1 MKRSVGAAKREITPK
16 VSMTMGGYGL
26 RTEKSTGVHDPL
38 YVRALYI
45 SDGSQATLVVICDL
59 VAVGDDLVAIVRN
72 AISAELKIAAN
83 RIMIAATHTHAG
95 PAAVRNLLD
104 PDYTKLLTD
113 SAVAAA
119 KEAATSARPASFAS
133 KWIDV
138 DGVSQNRRDPEYPVK
153 EGLDLLVAIDANRE
167 VVASLIFYACHPT
180 IMEFDNLEYSADFPG
195 AAIQLVEE
203 NLGGQAIYLQGACG
217 DINPTWSAHDWENV
231 ELNGKIVGS
240 AALAAAY
247 RALTLG
253 VNRFAVNLSWAI
265 DTPQAPVA
273 GSVVR
278 DSEIAV
284 ASEFITLVRKRPEDV
299 EEDRD
304 EIAELDAKIKGADLA
319 LRKRLQPRLTFLK
332 AKRYGWTNPSPRYLP
347 GSDNLEIQAIKLS
360 DEVVILGLPGEYL
373 IDVATVIEKRSPFKQ
388 TLIVCYANGYFD
400 YFPLAKDFK
409 EHGYEVG
416 RSIYGEGSTEQV
428 IETALGLL
436 QRLHKRGG

>member
-1 MKRSVGAAKREITPK
+1 MTRSVGAAKREITPK

-26 RTEKSTGVHDPL
+26 RTKKSTGVHDPL
-38 YVRALYI
+38 YVRSIYI
-45 SDGSQATLVVICDL
+45 SDGASVALMVVCDL
-59 VAVGDDLVAIVRN
+59 VAVGDDLVAIVRS
-72 AISAELKIAAN
+72 AISEELKIPAD

-104 PDYTKLLTD
+104 PDYTKLLTE
-113 SAVAAA
+113 SAVAAS
-119 KEAATSARPASFAS
+119 KEAASSARLASFAS

-138 DGVSQNRRDPEYPVK
+138 EGVSQNRRDPEYPIK
-153 EGLDLLVAIDANRE
+153 EGLDLLVAIDANRK
-167 VVASLIFYACHPT
+167 VIASMIFYACHPT

-195 AAIQLVEE
+195 AAIKLIED
-203 NLGGQAIYLQGACG
+203 NLGGYAIYLQGACG

-253 VNRFAVNLSWAI
+253 ISRFAVNLSWAI
-265 DTPQAPVA
+265 DTPQVPVL
-273 GSVVR
+273 GSVIKE
-278 DSEIAV
+278 SELQV
-284 ASEFITLVRKRPEDV
+284 ASDLITLVRQRPEDV
-299 EEDRD
+299 EEDR
-304 EIAELDAKIKGADLA
+304 EKIANLEDKIKGADLD
-319 LRKRLQPRLTFLK
+319 LRKKLQPKLTFLK

-347 GSDNLEIQAIKLS
+347 GSDNLEIQGIRLS
-360 DEVVILGLPGEYL
+360 EDLVILGLPGEYL
-373 IDVATVIEKRSPFKQ
+373 IDVATVIEQRSPFKQ

-416 RSIYGEGSTEQV
+416 RSIYGESSTEKV
-428 IETALGLL
+428 IDKALELL
-436 QRLHKRGG
+436 KRLHQRGE

>member
-1 MKRSVGAAKREITPK
+1 M
-16 VSMTMGGYGL
+16 SMTMGGYGL

-38 YVRALYI
+38 YLRALYI
-45 SDGSQATLVVICDL
+45 SGGTKAALLVICDL
-59 VAVGDDLVAIVRN
+59 VAVGDDLVEILRT
-72 AISAELKIAAN
+72 AISAELKISADK
-83 RIMIAATHTHAG
+83 IMIAATHTHAG

-104 PDYTKLLTD
+104 PDYTKLLTE

-119 KEAATSARPASFAS
+119 KEAAKLARPARFVS

-138 DGVSQNRRDPEYPVK
+138 DGVSQNRRDPEYPIK
-153 EGLDLLVAIDANRE
+153 EGLDLLVAIDGNRG
-167 VVASLIFYACHPT
+167 VIASLIFYACHPT

-231 ELNGKIVGS
+231 ELNGRIVGS

-253 VNRFAVNLSWAI
+253 VDRFAVNLSWAI
-265 DTPQAPVA
+265 DTPQVPVA
-273 GSVVR
+273 GSVVQ
-278 DSEIAV
+278 DFGLAV
-284 ASEFITLVRKRPEDV
+284 ASEFITLVRRRPEDV

-304 EIAELDAKIKGADLA
+304 EIAELEGKIKGADLE
-319 LRKRLQPRLTFLK
+319 LRKSLQPRLTFLK

-347 GSDNLEIQAIKLS
+347 GSDNLEIQAIQLS

-373 IDVATVIEKRSPFKQ
+373 IDFATVIEKRSPFKQ

-416 RSIYGEGSTEQV
+416 RSVYGEGSTERIV
-428 IETALGLL
+428 DSSLALLHRL
-436 QRLHKRGG
+436 QKQHG

>member
-1 MKRSVGAAKREITPK
+1 MTRLVGAAKREITPK

-38 YVRALYI
+38 YARALYI
-45 SDGSQATLVVICDL
+45 SDGSQTALLVICDL
-59 VAVGDDLVAIVRN
+59 VAVGDDLVAIVRK
-72 AISAELKIAAN
+72 AISTELRIAAD

-104 PDYTKLLTD
+104 PDYTKLLAD

-119 KEAATSARPASFAS
+119 REAATSARPATLAS

-153 EGLDLLVAIDANRE
+153 EGLDLLVAIDAKCE
-167 VVASLIFYACHPT
+167 VIASLIFYACHPT

-265 DTPQAPVA
+265 DTLQAPVA

-278 DSEIAV
+278 DFEIAM
-284 ASEFITLVRKRPEDV
+284 ASEFITLVRQRPEDV
-299 EEDRD
+299 EEERD
-304 EIAELDAKIKGADLA
+304 EIAELDAKIKSADLE
-319 LRKRLQPRLTFLK
+319 LRERLQPRLTFLK
-332 AKRYGWTNPSPRYLP
+332 AKRYGWTNPSPLYLP
-347 GSDNLEIQAIKLS
+347 GSDNLEIQAIQLS

-373 IDVATVIEKRSPFKQ
+373 IDVATEIEKRSPFQQ

>member
-1 MKRSVGAAKREITPK
+1 MTRSVGAAKREITPK

-38 YVRALYI
+38 YVRSIYI
-45 SDGSQATLVVICDL
+45 SDGASVALMVVCDL
-59 VAVGDDLVAIVRN
+59 VAVGDDLVAIVRS
-72 AISAELKIAAN
+72 AISEELKIPAD

-104 PDYTKLLTD
+104 PDYTKLLTE
-113 SAVAAA
+113 SAVAAS
-119 KEAATSARPASFAS
+119 KEAASSARPASFAS

-138 DGVSQNRRDPEYPVK
+138 EGVSQNRRDPQYPIK
-153 EGLDLLVAIDANRE
+153 EGLDLLVAVDAERE
-167 VVASLIFYACHPT
+167 VIASMVFYACHPT

-195 AAIQLVEE
+195 AAIKLIEE
-203 NLGGQAIYLQGACG
+203 NLGGHAIYLQGACG

-253 VNRFAVNLSWAI
+253 ISRFAVNLSWAI
-265 DTPQAPVA
+265 DTPQVPVL
-273 GSVVR
+273 GSAIKE
-278 DSEIAV
+278 SELQV
-284 ASEFITLVRKRPEDV
+284 ASDFVTLVRQRPEDV
-299 EEDRD
+299 EEDRE
-304 EIAELDAKIKGADLA
+304 EIADLEAKIKGADIGI
-319 LRKRLQPRLTFLK
+319 RKRFQPRLTFLK

-347 GSDNLEIQAIKLS
+347 GSDNLEIQAIRLS
-360 DEVVILGLPGEYL
+360 EDLVILGLPGEYL
-373 IDVATVIEKRSPFKQ
+373 IDVASVIESRSPFKQ

-416 RSIYGEGSTEQV
+416 RAIYGEGATERMV
-428 IETALGLL
+428 DSSLALL
-436 QRLHKRGG
+436 QRLHKQSG